1 MKKLFARLRAGRTV
15 VVVAAALVAATA
27 ALLALALSP
36 GKILPEVLAPLGLVG
51 SAQYRQMR
59 KVTRSNYSHFL
70 RDLVFR
76 CVARDWPQRRAVR
89 LERWMLDREPAF
101 FERLER
107 RLGMAFEVVPDRVRR
122 VLYTGP
128 HTTASAW

>member
-1 MKKLFARLRAGRTV
+1 MSLGPVARANIGNCV
-15 VVVAAALVAATA
+15 VDHSPATA

>member
-59 KVTRSNYSHFL
+59 KVTRSNYSYFL

>member
-1 MKKLFARLRAGRTV
+1 MKKLFARLRAGRSV

-59 KVTRSNYSHFL
+59 KVTRSNYSHAPL
-70 RDLVFR
+70 SMT
-76 CVARDWPQRRAVR
+76 QRPTS
-89 LERWMLDREPAF
+89 RETRIVNETRHAS
-101 FERLER
+101 
-107 RLGMAFEVVPDRVRR
+107 RV
-122 VLYTGP
+122 GQ
-128 HTTASAW
+128 

>member
-1 MKKLFARLRAGRTV
+1 MKKLFARLRAGRSV

-51 SAQYRQMR
+51 SAQYRQLR

>member
-1 MKKLFARLRAGRTV
+1 MKKFFARLRAGRTV

>member
-1 MKKLFARLRAGRTV
+1 
-15 VVVAAALVAATA
+15 
-27 ALLALALSP
+27 
-36 GKILPEVLAPLGLVG
+36 
-51 SAQYRQMR
+51 
-59 KVTRSNYSHFL
+59 
-70 RDLVFR
+70 
-76 CVARDWPQRRAVR
+76 
-89 LERWMLDREPAF
+89 MLDREPAF